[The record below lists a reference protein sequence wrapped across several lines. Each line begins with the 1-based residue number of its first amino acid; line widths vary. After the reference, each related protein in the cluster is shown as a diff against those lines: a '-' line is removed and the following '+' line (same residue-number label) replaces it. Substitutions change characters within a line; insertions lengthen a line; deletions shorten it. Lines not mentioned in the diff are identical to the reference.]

1 MCQLELA
8 AADQVMPGGSGA
20 GSLVFVEDVAALVK
34 RLATPGTQL
43 DLAEGNTV
51 VGHATVRGVG

>member
-34 RLATPGTQL
+34 RLATPG
-43 DLAEGNTV
+43 NTV